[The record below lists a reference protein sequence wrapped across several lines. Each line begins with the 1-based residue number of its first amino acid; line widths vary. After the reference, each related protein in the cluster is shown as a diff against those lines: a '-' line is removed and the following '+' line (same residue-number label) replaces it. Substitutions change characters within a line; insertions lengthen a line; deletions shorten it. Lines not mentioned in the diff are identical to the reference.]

1 MKIRTYI
8 FLLLAGL
15 FFACNNSSWSYR
27 NADKWPGKF
36 KDCAAKYQSPIN
48 IDTSLAK
55 PDSNLAPLFVD
66 YLPADTFAIARQNNR
81 LIITGPTGS
90 VTVPDTA
97 FWGHIFY
104 LVKLIIHSPSE
115 TAVNGKYFPAELQ
128 FIHRDT
134 AGNYMVLSVLVDTG
148 GVENKAM
155 ELIVDNYKRSG
166 AVVPE
171 KLDLTLLMPYDVHYW
186 HFTGSLSYPPCTPAQ
201 WYVMQKPLKV
211 SPSVLEKLQKLVS
224 RPNTRAIKPLNGR
237 RITEF

>member
-27 NADKWPGKF
+27 NVDKWHKKF

-48 IDTSLAK
+48 IDTSLVI
-55 PDSNLAPLFVD
+55 PDSNLTPLFVD
-66 YLPADTFAIARQNNR
+66 YLPADTFKILQKNNQ
-81 LIITGPTGS
+81 LIITGPAGS

-97 FWGHIFY
+97 YWGRMYFF
-104 LVKLIIHSPSE
+104 VKLIIHSPSE
-115 TAVNGKYFPAELQ
+115 TAVNGKHFPAELQ

-148 GVENKAM
+148 GVENKDL

-171 KLDLTLLMPYDVHYW
+171 QLDLTLLMPYDVHYW

-211 SPSVLEKLQKLVS
+211 STSVLEKLHS
-224 RPNTRAIKPLNGR
+224 IIAEDNTRSIQPLNQR
-237 RITEF
+237 RIVEF